1 MLFRS
6 EAFLTTKYLWDVVD
20 SKEVRPAGSDNTK
33 AMKSWQKKQ
42 RLAKAEIILHIEPSQ
57 LPHTCFDNPKDI
69 WDNLEKVHW
78 SCGFTTCLSL
88 KQHFLSMQK
97 DEAQPMHAWI
107 AAMQSIIHE
116 LADAGTEVSEDDII
130 IILTLGLPPSY
141 KNFVITLDAT
151 PNNQFTLDLII
162 TCLLNEESY
171 QTMVDMDNMCN
182 NNTLYAKGKEGKRNF
197 PITDAEKGAT

>member
-1 MLFRS
+1 
-6 EAFLTTKYLWDVVD
+6 
-20 SKEVRPAGSDNTK
+20 
-33 AMKSWQKKQ
+33 
-42 RLAKAEIILHIEPSQ
+42 
-57 LPHTCFDNPKDI
+57 
-69 WDNLEKVHW
+69 
-78 SCGFTTCLSL
+78 
-88 KQHFLSMQK
+88 MQK

-162 TCLLNEESY
+162 THLLNEESR
-171 QTMVDMDNMCN
+171 QVMVDMDNMHN
-182 NNTLYAKGKEGKRNF
+182 DNILYAKGKEGKRNF
-197 PITDAEKGAT
+197 SHY